1 MSQTR
6 FNWWYTLNRRIAS
19 SGPGARLFSLI
30 AHHLD
35 GAALRWT
42 NGRFAPGAFLT
53 GVPLVT
59 LTAVGAKSG
68 RPRSIPLLGTA
79 DGDNI
84 ILIASNW
91 GGKKHPA
98 WYYNVKAHPEV
109 LINRGSQTRPYLAQ
123 ELTGTERE
131 QGWQKAVAL
140 YPGYE
145 AYKLRTN
152 GRKIPVICLSPI
164 LNAAE

>member
-1 MSQTR
+1 M
-6 FNWWYTLNRRIAS
+6 NRGIAS
-19 SGPGARLFSLI
+19 NKLGAKLFSLV

-35 GAALRWT
+35 GASLRWT

-68 RPRSIPLLGTA
+68 QPRSLPLLATP

-91 GGKKHPA
+91 GGKKHPS
-98 WYYNVKAHPEV
+98 WYYNVKANPEV
-109 LINRGSQTRPYLAQ
+109 QIGRHGQTLRYMAQ
-123 ELTGTERE
+123 EVTGTERE
-131 QGWQKAVAL
+131 RCWQQAVAI

-145 AYKLRTN
+145 LYKSRTN
-152 GRKIPVICLSPI
+152 GREIPIFLLTPS
-164 LNAAE
+164 L